1 MCAFAI
7 VSVLTAQQTPD
18 KDAAQLPTFK
28 TGVDLVS
35 VSVVVNNHN
44 GRPVTGLS
52 RKDFELFDSGLTRAI
67 ADFRSEA
74 TPISVAVLLDTSG
87 SMHISGKWEGARE
100 AVVKL
105 AAELERGRDHIA
117 LFAFDS
123 ELHVVQPFTTSPAE
137 VVNALSRVQPW
148 GSTALFDAVAQTGK
162 RLESEGGMRRA
173 VIVITDGIDNR
184 SRLDAT
190 DVSAAASAIDMPVY
204 SFVVSSPLDQQ
215 LSDVAVAS
223 DGGAAKPRRGTLDDL
238 SRWTGGALFVSGTPL
253 EATTAVKQIVTEL
266 RHQYV
271 MSFESGTPAGWH
283 PLLVRVHEGNNLVVR
298 TRSGY
303 MAGPRSSGR
312 F

>member
-7 VSVLTAQQTPD
+7 VGVVCGQQTPD
-18 KDAAQLPTFK
+18 TQAQQPTFK
-28 TGVDLVS
+28 AGVDLVS
-35 VSVVVNNHN
+35 VSVVVNNHD

-87 SMHISGKWEGARE
+87 SMHIGGKWAGARE

-105 AAELERGRDHIA
+105 AAELEPGRDRVA

-123 ELHVVQPFTTSPAE
+123 ALHVVQPFTTSPSD
-137 VVNALSRVQPW
+137 VVNALNRVEPW
-148 GSTALFDAVAQTGK
+148 GSTALFDAVAQAGTQ
-162 RLESEGGMRRA
+162 LEREGSLRRA
-173 VIVITDGIDNR
+173 VVVITDGIDNR

-190 DVSAAASAIDMPVY
+190 AVSAAASAIDIPVY
-204 SFVVSSPLDQQ
+204 SFVVSSSLDQQ

-223 DGGAAKPRRGTLDDL
+223 DGGAAGPRRGTLDDL
-238 SRWTGGALFVSGTPL
+238 SRWTGGALFVSATPM

-271 MSFESGTPAGWH
+271 MSFESGTSAGWH

-303 MAGPRSSGR
+303 MAGPRSGGR

>member
-1 MCAFAI
+1 MTRLLGLALM
-7 VSVLTAQQTPD
+7 LTLAGQ
-18 KDAAQLPTFK
+18 DAAQQPPTFK

-44 GRPVTGLS
+44 GRPVMGLS
-52 RKDFELFDSGLTRAI
+52 RKDFELFDSGLVRNI
-67 ADFRSEA
+67 ADFHADA
-74 TPISVAVLLDTSG
+74 TPVSVAVLLDTSG
-87 SMHISGKWEGARE
+87 SMHISGKWNAARE
-100 AVVKL
+100 AVAKL

-123 ELHVVQPFTTSPAE
+123 ELHVVQPFTTSPSE
-137 VVNALSRVQPW
+137 VVAALSKVEPW
-148 GSTALFDAVAQTGK
+148 GSTALFDAVAKTGK
-162 RLESEGGMRRA
+162 QLDAEGSMRRA
-173 VIVITDGIDNR
+173 VVVITDGIDNR

-215 LSDVAVAS
+215 LSDIATAS
-223 DGGAAKPRRGTLDDL
+223 DGGAPPPKRGTLADL
-238 SRWTGGALFVSGTPL
+238 SRWTGGALFVSGTPMD
-253 EATTAVKQIVTEL
+253 TAAAVRQIVTEL

-271 MSFESGTPAGWH
+271 MTFESGTPAGWH
-283 PLLVRVHEGNNLVVR
+283 PLLVRVHEGNSNLVVR
-298 TRSGY
+298 MRSGY